1 MMLLVAIVTG
11 AQAADFSA
19 PATKKYGDITFLD
32 VAATDANVTV
42 GNDNYLTYGAYYIGV
57 TLEVT
62 TWYNVT
68 DSKPAGN
75 KEDGIVGDFSGQGF
89 IEVTATTQDDT
100 NGNGGLKFNN
110 SRIRYYYVTGAT
122 SVAGLVKDNGEKKY
136 TQLQIQEVAA
146 DGTLGTATT
155 IDGNKSTSQYVING
169 GDLDASKYYKIS
181 FTSNDKSNC
190 VIYQVRF
197 GKAPSKTVATQAF
210 AGVKQGDATLTE
222 NTDYTVD
229 GTTIT
234 LTDAATSAP
243 SDISLINHV
252 TYTDESEEDTD
263 VAVEFGETAS
273 EGYFSGSVTIGL
285 TTYTVKVPQ
294 DDTPTLEASE
304 TALSVTSVK
313 VGTGTA
319 TFTLTGANLAGES
332 VSVAFASAV
341 EGLTVSP
348 ASIEIASGA
357 VNQEVTVSYQ
367 SNEDVDAAVV
377 NLVVS
382 TTGVSDITIPV
393 TYSSTA
399 PVIYSQVDVT
409 EAATWNWANYGT
421 NEIKLTDA
429 TTPSKSTEFLLAN
442 IENYGYN
449 APASTFGNAQQLL
462 MTTEYVVRDGK
473 YWQGGSIKFNTTVPG
488 KITVVYSNT
497 GNRTDEAQRRFLNVN
512 GINYG
517 VGTMTSKSTTTTTV
531 SVAAGEVA
539 ITGKFGPSVE
549 DQADQYLRINS
560 ITFTPTTTETV
571 TIPTEGVATYVTK
584 SALDFSTVNG
594 TIKAYAVTGVS
605 ETSATTAEVGAVPAG
620 TPLLI
625 KGAEGDYDIE
635 IVESASPVNNL
646 LKIST
651 GTVTGEAGNVYAY
664 SKSAL
669 KFKKVAETVKVPA
682 GKCYLQIDGNG
693 GDALDI
699 IFEGEATAIENVNA
713 NDNANANSA
722 APVKVIKNGKLYIG
736 NFNVAGQQVK

>member
-1 MMLLVAIVTG
+1 MKKILSLLTLLVVAISASWG
-11 AQAADFSA
+11 APSALDYHSFSA
-19 PATKKYGDITFLD
+19 TTLIYTSTTN
-32 VAATDANVTV
+32 VAALDYAQNGSGTDSYTAPSSGRGNALNPEDETKTNYDIGTNAIYLKNTDARHVYFYITNVT
-42 GNDNYLTYGAYYIGV
+42 
-57 TLEVT
+57 TLEAYVKCNSGSRTVT
-62 TWYNVT
+62 
-68 DSKPAGN
+68 
-75 KEDGIVGDFSGQGF
+75 
-89 IEVTATTQDDT
+89 VTATP
-100 NGNGGLKFNN
+100 
-110 SRIRYYYVTGAT
+110 T
-122 SVAGLVKDNGEKKY
+122 SGDPV
-136 TQLQIQEVAA
+136 IQTFAPS
-146 DGTLGTATT
+146 GSSSTKLTLE
-155 IDGNKSTSQYVING
+155 
-169 GDLDASKYYKIS
+169 LDASKNYTVKFESTNDASLYAIR
-181 FTSNDKSNC
+181 FTAS
-190 VIYQVRF
+190 
-197 GKAPSKTVATQAF
+197 SKTVATQEY
-210 AGVKQGDATLTE
+210 AGVKQGDNTLTE

-294 DDTPTLEASE
+294 DVTPTLEASE

-332 VSVAFASAV
+332 VSIAFASAV

-449 APASTFGNAQQLL
+449 APAPTFGNAQQLKV
-462 MTTEYVVRDGK
+462 TTEYVVRDTK
-473 YWQGGSIKFNTTVPG
+473 FIQGEYVKFNTTVPG

-497 GNRTDEAQRRFLNVN
+497 GNRTDEALRRFLNVN

-517 VGTMTSKSTTTTTV
+517 VGAMRSDETTTTTV

-549 DQADQYLRINS
+549 DQTNQYLRINT
-560 ITFTPTTTETV
+560 ITFTPTSTETI
-571 TIPTEGVATYVTK
+571 TIPEEGVATYVTK
-584 SALDFSTVNG
+584 SALDFSSQNG
-594 TIKAYAVTGVS
+594 AFKAYAVTNVG
-605 ETSATTAEVGAVPAG
+605 ETSATTAEVGQVPAG

-625 KGAEGDYDIE
+625 KGVAGDYDVE
-635 IVESASPVNNL
+635 IVESADDIENL
-646 LKIST
+646 LQVSN
-651 GTVTGEAGNVYAY
+651 GTVTGGDNIYAY
-664 SKSAL
+664 SKTAL
-669 KFKKVAETVKVPA
+669 KFKKVAATVKIPA
-682 GKCYLQIDGNG
+682 GKCYLQANG

-699 IFEGEATAIENVNA
+699 IFEGEATAINDVNA
-713 NDNANANSA
+713 NAETV
-722 APVKVIKNGKLYIG
+722 APVKVLTAKGVQIGK
-736 NFNVAGQQVK
+736 FNVAGQQVK

>member
-1 MMLLVAIVTG
+1 MKKILSIFALLLTIVIGAKAAKPSISGITLPDAPTTALDLSSQTDFTPDADGWIVFSPKAESVNNKAYWANNATNGNSRTWSKPSGAVAPFVGGSSKSVFALQTGRVHALTFTG
-11 AQAADFSA
+11 AETFSVLGKSGGTGRYVHVA
-19 PATKKYGDITFLD
+19 LYTFDGNNFGLVDDKSDNSNSDKELLFEDLTSSTTYVAYFYGSATSNSDLFE
-32 VAATDANVTV
+32 VALKAGSTAEVT
-42 GNDNYLTYGAYYIGV
+42 GV
-57 TLEVT
+57 TL
-62 TWYNVT
+62 
-68 DSKPAGN
+68 
-75 KEDGIVGDFSGQGF
+75 DGVKIGGS
-89 IEVTATTQDDT
+89 TATET
-100 NGNGGLKFNN
+100 
-110 SRIRYYYVTGAT
+110 
-122 SVAGLVKDNGEKKY
+122 
-136 TQLQIQEVAA
+136 
-146 DGTLGTATT
+146 
-155 IDGNKSTSQYVING
+155 
-169 GDLDASKYYKIS
+169 
-181 FTSNDKSNC
+181 
-190 VIYQVRF
+190 
-197 GKAPSKTVATQAF
+197 
-210 AGVKQGDATLTE
+210 
-222 NTDYTVD
+222 TDYTIS
-229 GTTIT
+229 GTNIT
-234 LTDAATSAP
+234 LTGSYSIAP
-243 SDISLINHV
+243 EVSL
-252 TYTDESEEDTD
+252 TEK
-263 VAVEFGETAS
+263 
-273 EGYFSGSVTIGL
+273 
-285 TTYTVKVPQ
+285 TTYDEGDPTTKDIAVTLTKGEAYFTGSAKIGAGTDYETEYTVQVPVS
-294 DDTPTLEASE
+294 TAATLEASE

-421 NEIKLTDA
+421 NEIKLTDE

-462 MTTEYVVRDGK
+462 MTTEYVVREGK

-497 GNRTDEAQRRFLNVN
+497 GNRDDEAQRRFLNVN

-549 DQADQYLRINS
+549 DQTGQYLRINS

-594 TIKAYAVTGVS
+594 TIKAYAVTNVGA
-605 ETSATTAEVGAVPAG
+605 TSATTAEVGQVPAG

-625 KGAEGDYDIE
+625 KGAAGEYDVE
-635 IVESASPVNNL
+635 IVESADDIENL
-646 LKIST
+646 LKVSD
-651 GTVTGEAGNVYAY
+651 GTIVGGDDIYAY
-664 SKSAL
+664 SKTAL
-669 KFKKVAETVKVPA
+669 KFKKVAATVKIPA
-682 GKCYLQIDGNG
+682 GKCYLQANA
-693 GDALDI
+693 GDAIDI
-699 IFEGEATAIENVNA
+699 DFEGEATAITNVNG
-713 NDNANANSA
+713 NANSA
-722 APVKVIKNGKLYIG
+722 APVKVLTAKGVQIGK
-736 NFNVAGQQVK
+736 FNVAGQQVK